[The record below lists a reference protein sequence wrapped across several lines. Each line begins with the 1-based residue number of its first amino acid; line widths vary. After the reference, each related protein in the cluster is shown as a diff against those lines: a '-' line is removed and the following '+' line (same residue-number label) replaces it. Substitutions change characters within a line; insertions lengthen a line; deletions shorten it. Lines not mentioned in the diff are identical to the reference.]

1 MKLSLRALIDV
12 FDRDYLLL
20 LAALAAALTI
30 IALALNS

>member
-20 LAALAAALTI
+20 IGALAAALTI
-30 IALALNS
+30 LALALNS